1 MFRLFSFEK
10 EVIAFWIQVFDW
22 HLHILHNSELI
33 YHWQMKSEMSSK
45 ALLTFQIFQ
54 WDHFTYQKQSF
65 FSSWMI
71 GRAYFIVAIECR
83 VGTIVTTWRQ
93 IFMLTA
99 AGFHHHTQVQM
110 LAGRIKRARGEL
122 RNGGKQLELY
132 LRWVPVAGMN
142 TQINRV
148 WANAGHSV
156 WAMPFLWC
164 QLSGHIACRS
174 HHRLPPVITIM
185 NVESRT
191 HTRTTT
197 HTHKQRYCKK

>member
-1 MFRLFSFEK
+1 
-10 EVIAFWIQVFDW
+10 
-22 HLHILHNSELI
+22 
-33 YHWQMKSEMSSK
+33 
-45 ALLTFQIFQ
+45 
-54 WDHFTYQKQSF
+54 
-65 FSSWMI
+65 MI

-83 VGTIVTTWRQ
+83 VGTIVATWRQ

-148 WANAGHSV
+148 
-156 WAMPFLWC
+156 
-164 QLSGHIACRS
+164 
-174 HHRLPPVITIM
+174 
-185 NVESRT
+185 
-191 HTRTTT
+191 
-197 HTHKQRYCKK
+197 